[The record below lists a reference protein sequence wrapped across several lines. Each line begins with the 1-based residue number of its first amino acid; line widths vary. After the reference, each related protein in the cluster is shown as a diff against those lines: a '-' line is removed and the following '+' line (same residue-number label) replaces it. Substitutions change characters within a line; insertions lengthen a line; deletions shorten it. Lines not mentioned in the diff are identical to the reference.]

1 MNLAIRRITIAVLAA
16 ALAGAVL
23 AVPASS
29 NSGPAAVA
37 KKKAKKCKKGKKGK
51 KAKKRKGCKHGGSS
65 VSGLPGEATPSSP
78 KQPNSPPP
86 PPDNPD
92 LHVSSVSVTDGTLL
106 GGNSTSGHVTLDH
119 VATTGGQQVDLT
131 SDVAPRVQVPASV
144 VVVEGAKDASFQVD
158 TTFGTPITGTLTA
171 SIGTSNATTTLKV
184 VDRASVAS
192 VKLQRRCFTPGP
204 SSTNRVTL
212 DIPAPG
218 DLSVALESSD
228 PLSLALPLTTVT
240 VPSGSTSALFAVNA
254 LAASDGVTVSATA
267 PSTPPQSDS
276 ATVSLTDPATEA
288 HGLTLNPDTVR
299 PGGGSTGTVTLTCEA
314 PPGGTEV
321 TVSAEAGSGI
331 TVPATVTVP
340 AGELSVDFQINVDP
354 GTEDDTYEISAAGG
368 GERRPGA
375 SQGQLG
381 PRHLSPLAAP
391 FA

>member
-51 KAKKRKGCKHGGSS
+51 KAKKRKGCKHGSSS

-92 LHVSSVSVTDGTLL
+92 LHVSGVSVTDGTLL
-106 GGNSTSGHVTLDH
+106 GGNSTSGLVTLDH

-144 VVVEGAKDASFQVD
+144 VVVEGQKTASFQVN

-184 VDRASVAS
+184 VDR
-192 VKLQRRCFTPGP
+192 
-204 SSTNRVTL
+204 
-212 DIPAPG
+212 
-218 DLSVALESSD
+218 
-228 PLSLALPLTTVT
+228 
-240 VPSGSTSALFAVNA
+240 
-254 LAASDGVTVSATA
+254 
-267 PSTPPQSDS
+267 
-276 ATVSLTDPATEA
+276 
-288 HGLTLNPDTVR
+288 
-299 PGGGSTGTVTLTCEA
+299 
-314 PPGGTEV
+314 
-321 TVSAEAGSGI
+321 
-331 TVPATVTVP
+331 
-340 AGELSVDFQINVDP
+340 
-354 GTEDDTYEISAAGG
+354 
-368 GERRPGA
+368 GERRVGQAPEALLHARHLVHESGDPRHPGA
-375 SQGQLG
+375 GRPQCGAGEQ
-381 PRHLSPLAAP
+381 
-391 FA
+391 